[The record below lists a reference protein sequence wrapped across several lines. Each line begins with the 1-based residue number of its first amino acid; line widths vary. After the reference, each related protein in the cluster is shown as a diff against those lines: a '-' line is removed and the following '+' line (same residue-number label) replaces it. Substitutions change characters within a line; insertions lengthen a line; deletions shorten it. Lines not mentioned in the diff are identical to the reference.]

1 MGLMTAPALTRQV
14 HRELLDI
21 TGPRGF
27 ITDPDLIGSH
37 VVDWTGRFRG
47 TSPAVLSPSTS
58 AEVEA
63 VVGVCRRHGLA
74 LVPQGGNTGL
84 VGGGIPHEGELVL
97 SLRRMGEVGEVDPLQ
112 DQITV
117 GAGASLGSVQRA
129 VAARGLAVGVD
140 LAARDTATI
149 GGMVATNAGG
159 LHVVR
164 YGPMRRQVVGHEAV
178 LGTGETIRHL
188 NGLVKDNTGY
198 DLGGLLCGSEGTLG
212 VITAVRLGLV
222 TPLPHRVTAL
232 CAFAE
237 ATDAVAAASVWRR
250 GVPGLEAVEFF
261 SQACLELVV
270 ERMGGVDPFPAVH
283 RWYVLVE
290 VAGVDDPTPL
300 LAEAVDGVRGVR
312 DAVVATDAGRAAG
325 LWRLREEQTTAIG
338 ALGVTHKL
346 DVSLPLSAFADFLD
360 RVPTVVAACDPA
372 ARTWLFG
379 HVGDGNVH
387 VNVTGV
393 DPADETV
400 DDVVLS
406 LVATLDGSISA
417 EHGIGVA
424 KRRWLHLAR
433 SPAEIATFRSV
444 KRALDP
450 DGVMNPGVLLPPG

>member
-1 MGLMTAPALTRQV
+1 MTASALSPQV

-21 TGPRGF
+21 TGPRGLS
-27 ITDPDLIGSH
+27 TDPDLIGPH

-47 TSPAVLSPSTS
+47 TSPALLSPGSL

-63 VVGVCRRHGLA
+63 MVGVCRRHGLA

-84 VGGGIPHEGELVL
+84 VGGGIPHHGELVV
-97 SLRRMGEVGEVDPLQ
+97 SLRRMNELGEVEPLQ
-112 DQITV
+112 GQITV
-117 GAGASLGSVQRA
+117 GAGASLGSVQAA
-129 VAARGLAVGVD
+129 VGAHGLAVGVD

-164 YGPMRRQVVGHEAV
+164 HGSMRRQVVGHEAV
-178 LGTGETIRHL
+178 LGTGGTVRHL
-188 NGLVKDNTGY
+188 AGLVKDNTGY

-222 TPLPHRVTAL
+222 SPPAHRVTAL

-237 ATDAVAAASVWRR
+237 ASEAVAAAASWRH
-250 GVPGLEAVEFF
+250 GVVGLEALEFF
-261 SQACLELVV
+261 SRGCLELVA
-270 ERMGGVDPFPAVH
+270 ERAGGVDPFPAAH
-283 RWYVLVE
+283 GWYVVVE
-290 VAGVDDPTPL
+290 VAGADDPTAL
-300 LAEAVDGVRGVR
+300 LGEVVGGTDGVR

-325 LWRLREEQTTAIG
+325 LWRLREEQTTAI
-338 ALGVTHKL
+338 ASLGVTHKL
-346 DVSLPLSAFADFLD
+346 DVALPLPAFAEFLH
-360 RVPTVVAACDPA
+360 RVPRVVAALHPTA
-372 ARTWLFG
+372 ATWLFG

-393 DPADETV
+393 DPASETV
-400 DDVVLS
+400 DDAVLS
-406 LVATLDGSISA
+406 LVAALGGSISA

-424 KRRWLHLAR
+424 KQRWLHLAR
-433 SPAEIATFRSV
+433 SPSEIAAFRAV

-450 DGVMNPGVLLPPG
+450 DGVMNPGVLLPSA